1 MSFRNKKEYLKLLT
15 ILIPFVLFLVYG
27 LILTFQQSI
36 GINLPVTSDFSGFDA
51 YKQLLTDKW
60 FLQSSIF
67 SVSVAMQ
74 SSVYSIIIGTLLAY
88 WLWLQPN
95 KTQKKLLVYKIP
107 LILPHIVA
115 AFFIQLI
122 FSKSGLISSITYNLG
137 IINNIASFPEIV
149 YSPKGFGIVLAY
161 IYKEVPFVIILQ
173 LANYSRINKE
183 LIVAAENLGAG
194 KFMIFHKIILPNILP
209 TINSTL
215 IILFLYS
222 LGAFEIPFLLGASR
236 PEMIPVFIY
245 NLYFNN
251 NLNQR
256 PLAMAALTLLF
267 IFSSIFIGLYYF
279 ISRKI
284 NTKGRYI

>member
-1 MSFRNKKEYLKLLT
+1 MSFKNKKEYLKLLT
-15 ILIPFVLFLVYG
+15 IIIPFVLFIVYG
-27 LILTFQQSI
+27 LVLTVQQSI
-36 GINLPVTSDFSGFDA
+36 GINLPVRSDFSGLDA
-51 YKQLLTDKW
+51 YKQLLTDDW

-67 SVSVAMQ
+67 SVSIALQ

-122 FSKSGLISSITYNLG
+122 FSKSGLLSSIAYNLG
-137 IINNIASFPEIV
+137 IINSIASFPEIV
-149 YSPKGFGIVLAY
+149 YSPRGLGIVLAY

-173 LANYSRINKE
+173 LANYSRIDKN

-222 LGAFEIPFLLGASR
+222 LGAFEIPFLLGSSR
-236 PEMIPVFIY
+236 PEMIPIFIY
-245 NLYFNN
+245 NLYFNS

-279 ISRKI
+279 VSRKI
-284 NTKGRYI
+284 NTKGIYI